1 VWEVDVD
8 SLEDLAIGAGILG
21 TGGGGNPYYGMLH
34 AKRLIEEGATVAVIP
49 PDEVPDNARVV
60 SVGSMGAP
68 TVSFERIYRGDEP
81 LVALRT
87 LETYVGA
94 SATHLIPGEIG
105 GANSM
110 RPLVV
115 AAQTGLPVVDGD
127 GMGRAFPEIQMD
139 TFSIYGVPIAPAA
152 IADPRHNT
160 VIFSRVDDA
169 FSLERYARAV
179 TIQMGGSV
187 GYAFP
192 MMTGSDMKRTLV
204 PHTVTLAAAIGR
216 AVRAARRNHDDPVSA
231 VLAAGSGVI
240 LFDGKVVD
248 VERRNVGGFARGRIV
263 FEGYQAYR
271 GSTLEIDFQNEYLI
285 ALVDGEVVAVVPD
298 LICLVGA
305 DTAEPVTTELVR
317 YGLRVVVI
325 GMPAHERL
333 KTAEAL
339 AVIGPAAFGYPDVA
353 YAPMPGQYGIN
364 MSGLRSQ

>member
-1 VWEVDVD
+1 VDVD

-68 TVSFERIYRGDEP
+68 TVSFERIHRGDEA

-169 FSLERYARAV
+169 FSL
-179 TIQMGGSV
+179 
-187 GYAFP
+187 
-192 MMTGSDMKRTLV
+192 
-204 PHTVTLAAAIGR
+204 
-216 AVRAARRNHDDPVSA
+216 
-231 VLAAGSGVI
+231 
-240 LFDGKVVD
+240 
-248 VERRNVGGFARGRIV
+248 
-263 FEGYQAYR
+263 
-271 GSTLEIDFQNEYLI
+271 
-285 ALVDGEVVAVVPD
+285 
-298 LICLVGA
+298 
-305 DTAEPVTTELVR
+305 
-317 YGLRVVVI
+317 
-325 GMPAHERL
+325 
-333 KTAEAL
+333 
-339 AVIGPAAFGYPDVA
+339 
-353 YAPMPGQYGIN
+353 
-364 MSGLRSQ
+364 